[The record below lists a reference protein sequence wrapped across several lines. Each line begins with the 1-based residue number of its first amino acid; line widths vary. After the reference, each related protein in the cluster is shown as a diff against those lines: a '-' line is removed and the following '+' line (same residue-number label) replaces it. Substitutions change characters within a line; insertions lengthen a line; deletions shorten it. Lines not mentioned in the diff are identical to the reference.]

1 MLSVPQRLCEQLLA
15 LAKSPESSTS
25 TLPSSEPDAV
35 QTLSTSLGCSCAQAE
50 EDERRCLRWGTAVPK
65 KEVGEKM
72 TASLGPSSEAES
84 ARAMRR
90 GSEVGVA
97 MLTILEALPG

>member
-1 MLSVPQRLCEQLLA
+1 MACTAEIKR
-15 LAKSPESSTS
+15 KSG
-25 TLPSSEPDAV
+25 LI
-35 QTLSTSLGCSCAQAE
+35 
-50 EDERRCLRWGTAVPK
+50 AVPR

-84 ARAMRR
+84 ARAMQR

-97 MLTILEALPG
+97 MLTILKAFPG